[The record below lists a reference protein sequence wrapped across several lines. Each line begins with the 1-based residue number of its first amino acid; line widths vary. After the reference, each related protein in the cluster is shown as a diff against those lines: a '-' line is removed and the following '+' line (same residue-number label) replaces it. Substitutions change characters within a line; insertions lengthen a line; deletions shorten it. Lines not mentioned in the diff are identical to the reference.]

1 MHPHQKMSLLAS
13 PMLKDDNSRAQQVP
27 QEPNGTAATPD
38 EANVNPTEFPMK
50 SPVVGYGDL
59 LLSWW
64 LGG

>member
-1 MHPHQKMSLLAS
+1 
-13 PMLKDDNSRAQQVP
+13 MLKDDNSRAQQVP